1 MYQSNC
7 ISNPASTPA
16 QFKKATGKL
25 KYNLTNDYLFRATLQ
40 ESPTTL
46 REVVRSVLGLSFDQI
61 RSVEILNPI
70 ILGQNIAA
78 KDFILD
84 VRVLLNNNT
93 YVNLEMQVLNHGNW
107 PERSLQYLCRSFD
120 QLNKGEDY
128 LHVKPVIQ
136 VCFLN
141 FTLFE
146 EDKEFFSTYMFTNIK
161 NHRIYSDKLKLLV
174 VDLTCIELATEE
186 DKLRHTDCWASFFK
200 ATTWEEINM
209 LANNNSI
216 IENAAETIYRLSAD
230 EAIREQCEARED
242 YYRLQRTIQKEIDQQ
257 KTQIDE
263 QRTQIDEQRTQI
275 DQQRTQID
283 EQRTQ
288 IDQQQ
293 SLLDQKDQYIQ
304 RTKQLFTFLVRD
316 MRHEDL
322 QRACNDDDFMKA
334 LLEEYHI

>member
-1 MYQSNC
+1 
-7 ISNPASTPA
+7 
-16 QFKKATGKL
+16 
-25 KYNLTNDYLFRATLQ
+25 
-40 ESPTTL
+40 
-46 REVVRSVLGLSFDQI
+46 
-61 RSVEILNPI
+61 
-70 ILGQNIAA
+70 
-78 KDFILD
+78 
-84 VRVLLNNNT
+84 
-93 YVNLEMQVLNHGNW
+93 
-107 PERSLQYLCRSFD
+107 
-120 QLNKGEDY
+120 
-128 LHVKPVIQ
+128 
-136 VCFLN
+136 
-141 FTLFE
+141 
-146 EDKEFFSTYMFTNIK
+146 
-161 NHRIYSDKLKLLV
+161 
-174 VDLTCIELATEE
+174 
-186 DKLRHTDCWASFFK
+186 
-200 ATTWEEINM
+200 M

-263 QRTQIDEQRTQI
+263 QRTQIDEQRIQI
-275 DQQRTQID
+275 DEQRTQID